1 VRTRVA
7 SAIVRLLL
15 AALLL
20 PFALDWR
27 SPFLFSVRPWAL
39 ACLIIVPLALV
50 VVGILAV
57 RHPGHPIL
65 RALDGL
71 ALLAAAV
78 ALVAT
83 ATLEGRFHLTRHQV
97 LNADAGAL
105 EKLGRHLVVGYGDLD
120 EVHALIRRRAIAGV
134 FISAGN
140 VRGLS
145 AADVRRQIDAMQEI
159 RREQHLPPLWIAAD
173 QEGGDVARLSPPL
186 PRPPRISEI
195 LAGHADRAEGIAA
208 VRQFGLEQGRA
219 LADLGVN
226 LNFAPVV
233 DVDHGVVNREDWF
246 THIHQRAISN
256 DPDVVA
262 AAAGAY
268 CDGLW
273 EAGVRCTLKHFPGL
287 GRVFADT
294 HRGSAKLDTAPS
306 ELEQSDWVP
315 FRTLMGR
322 ADVVTMLGHVTLTA
336 LDRERPVS
344 FSRPAVARLLR
355 GDWHYR
361 GVLITDDFSMA
372 AVYRSR
378 EGIADAPVAAINAG
392 VDLVLVSFDTDQ
404 FYTAMH
410 GLLAAERDGRLQP
423 EALRQSDERLRRAS
437 SASAQLLHNEPGPSP
452 SGGR

>member
-27 SPFLFSVRPWAL
+27 SPLLASARPSAL
-39 ACLIIVPLALV
+39 ACPIIVPLALV
-50 VVGILAV
+50 VAGILAI
-57 RHPGHPIL
+57 RHSGHPIL
-65 RALDGL
+65 RGLDGL

-78 ALVAT
+78 VLGST
-83 ATLEGRFHLTRHQV
+83 AMLEGRFHLTRHQV
-97 LNADAGAL
+97 LNADPAAL

-159 RREQHLPPLWIAAD
+159 RRDQHLPPLWIAAD

-186 PRPPRISEI
+186 PRPPRISDI
-195 LAGHADRAEGIAA
+195 LSEHADRAEGIAA
-208 VRQFGLEQGRA
+208 VRESAREQGRA
-219 LADLGVN
+219 LADLGIN

-233 DVDHGVVNREDWF
+233 DLDHGLINPGDWF
-246 THIHQRAISN
+246 THVHQRAISS

-268 CDGLW
+268 CDGLR
-273 EAGVRCTLKHFPGL
+273 EAGVGCTLKHFPGL
-287 GRVFADT
+287 GRALADT
-294 HRGSAKLDTAPS
+294 HRGGANLDVAPS

-315 FRTLMGR
+315 FRTLMAR
-322 ADVVTMLGHVTLTA
+322 ADAFTMLGHVTLTA
-336 LDRERPVS
+336 VDRERPVS
-344 FSRPAVARLLR
+344 FSRAAVARLLR
-355 GDWHYR
+355 GDWNYR

-378 EGIADAPVAAINAG
+378 DGIADAAVAAINAG
-392 VDLVLVSFDTDQ
+392 VDLVLVSFDTAQ
-404 FYTAMH
+404 FYPVMH
-410 GLLAAERDGRLQP
+410 GLLAADRDGRLEP

-437 SASAQLLHNEPGPSP
+437 STSAQLLSNEPALS
-452 SGGR
+452 SER